1 MLKITMEVIPWQ
13 KMYVVMLTVV
23 YIIMTVSVMPKKLQ
37 YVIVNV
43 MKQKTLK
50 KLLVIL
56 LDVDRNFGSYLF
68 YCGIKRVIMIAVMNM
83 KKIIFVIICMLL
95 TGCSNQ
101 DLADNK
107 SNGLYKQYLKYE
119 KKLIEQQDYQE
130 SSDEFLIRL
139 VVNKIDDDNNRYD
152 IIIDNPKINM
162 YHLQAIA
169 KVRQDDSESLPNLG
183 ILENDVFSLV
193 PNLVDKTKG
202 IYKGVNLSGVTKEEK
217 FDVLIYL
224 TFYSDENCKEKEE
237 RYIILY
243 GDATR

>member
-1 MLKITMEVIPWQ
+1 M
-13 KMYVVMLTVV
+13 
-23 YIIMTVSVMPKKLQ
+23 
-37 YVIVNV
+37 
-43 MKQKTLK
+43 
-50 KLLVIL
+50 
-56 LDVDRNFGSYLF
+56 
-68 YCGIKRVIMIAVMNM
+68 
-83 KKIIFVIICMLL
+83 
-95 TGCSNQ
+95 
-101 DLADNK
+101 
-107 SNGLYKQYLKYE
+107 
-119 KKLIEQQDYQE
+119 
-130 SSDEFLIRL
+130 IRL

-183 ILENDVFSLV
+183 ILENDIFSLV